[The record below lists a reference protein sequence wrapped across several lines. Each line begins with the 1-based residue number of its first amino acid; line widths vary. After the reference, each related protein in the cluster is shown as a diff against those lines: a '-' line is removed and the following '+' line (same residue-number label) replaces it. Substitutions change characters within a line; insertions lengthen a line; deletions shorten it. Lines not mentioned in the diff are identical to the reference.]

1 MLCVLLGRSVAAVKP
16 NSSLSLLSS
25 ILQSTTNSEK
35 KQVRSRCWLN
45 RNIFC
50 VHKLLLP
57 TPKSLKSF
65 KKGGQI
71 GTYIKKIWRTSWRR
85 YSFRRWE
92 TFIFFFF
99 FYCLTAFGDSV
110 SSWLWQARLLP
121 LASMIH
127 VTLLSH
133 TFEMMLKDGDVGI
146 GSIYSIICWTQIF
159 RRKRY
164 FSHQI

>member
-1 MLCVLLGRSVAAVKP
+1 MCIAWKKRS
-16 NSSLSLLSS
+16 SSQTQFLSRSLLSS
-25 ILQSTTNSEK
+25 ILQSTTDSEK

-50 VHKLLLP
+50 VHKLLYLP
-57 TPKSLKSF
+57 LKALKAS

-92 TFIFFFF
+92 TFIFFF

-146 GSIYSIICWTQIF
+146 GSIYSICWTQIF

>member
-16 NSSLSLLSS
+16 NSSRSLLSS
-25 ILQSTTNSEK
+25 ILQSTTDSEK

-50 VHKLLLP
+50 VHKLLYLP
-57 TPKSLKSF
+57 LKALKAS

-71 GTYIKKIWRTSWRR
+71 GTYIKKFDGLLGDDIALEDEKRL
-85 YSFRRWE
+85 F
-92 TFIFFFF
+92 FFFFF

-146 GSIYSIICWTQIF
+146 GSIYSICWTQIF

>member
-25 ILQSTTNSEK
+25 ILQSTTDSEK

-50 VHKLLLP
+50 VHKLLYLP
-57 TPKSLKSF
+57 LKALKAS

-146 GSIYSIICWTQIF
+146 GSIYSICWTQIF